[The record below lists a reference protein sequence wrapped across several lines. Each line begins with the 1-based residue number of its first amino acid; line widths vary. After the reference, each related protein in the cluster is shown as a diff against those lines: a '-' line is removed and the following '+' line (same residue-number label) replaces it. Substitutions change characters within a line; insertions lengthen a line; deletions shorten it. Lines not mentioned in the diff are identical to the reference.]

1 MITIYGWLEIRPT
14 FLDEDLHP
22 EIDEERINHEVER
35 LVSELKHT
43 KLNIIEKNYTRFIQF
58 GVMENHKTD
67 RTEEIIGLFEHI
79 SRIATGS
86 YGLLYFLDDEDKTY
100 NDEFRVLVSKKG
112 VTEWKKDDF
121 FNPCSKM
128 IEDCN

>member
-22 EIDEERINHEVER
+22 EIDEELINHEVER

-67 RTEEIIGLFEHI
+67 RTEEIIGLFENI